1 MDRTASQDMPAGR
14 RPRRSIVAVALAALL
29 AVPAAVTLPATPA
42 AASAC
47 PTAAGSYAGGDG
59 SAGDPFRI
67 ATPAELVKL
76 SGDTA
81 NFGKAFRLTRRSI
94 TGLTV
99 DFTSSNLGDRL
110 LDEGAGFF
118 GVVEGDA
125 IVQDLVLSGTV
136 TVTPRK
142 FPILA
147 GGLIGFYRFSAGSS
161 LIVRRVDVD
170 VDVSASGRSAGGL
183 IGKVGDSDADA
194 STTVTIEDVTVSGD
208 FTAPQ
213 GGSSQGGVIGHSVR
227 CHSRRHGRRARR
239 RPGCA

>member
-1 MDRTASQDMPAGR
+1 
-14 RPRRSIVAVALAALL
+14 
-29 AVPAAVTLPATPA
+29 VPAAVTLPATPA
-42 AASAC
+42 AASSC
-47 PTAAGSYAGGDG
+47 PNAAGSYAGGDG
-59 SAGDPFRI
+59 STGDPFQI
-67 ATPAELVKL
+67 ATLAELVEL

-81 NFGKAFRLTRRSI
+81 NFDKAFRLTADIDASPCTSWTPIGSASDPFRGTFDGLSGGTRRSI

-99 DFTSSNLGDRL
+99 NFSSSNLGDRL

-136 TVTPRK
+136 TVS
-142 FPILA
+142 PILA

-183 IGKVGDSDADA
+183 IGKVGDA
-194 STTVTIEDVTVSGD
+194 ST
-208 FTAPQ
+208 
-213 GGSSQGGVIGHSVR
+213 
-227 CHSRRHGRRARR
+227 
-239 RPGCA
+239 